1 MEQGLAHE
9 IQFSLQDG
17 DRPTQFVERLLVE
30 ATDLLRIV
38 KDFGSCF
45 DESLHGAG
53 GFQNTG
59 SSLSFLAPAIPNF
72 RAKTSNGPAVSLG
85 QLQKPVLFG
94 RLQRQHLVQVTDRQ
108 VGPAHSPAV
117 TLAQCVNTD
126 RAAERGWTQQ
136 QVGARAELPV
146 RGAPRAL
153 LGPRDEA
160 PSVELADDEL
170 SHRVCQIER
179 STFRQTVTAGG
190 RPIELGPIALWSLCL
205 DTRTPLWRIRPG
217 QRPPS

>member
-117 TLAQCVNTD
+117 TLAQSVTTD
-126 RAAERGWTQQ
+126 R
-136 QVGARAELPV
+136 
-146 RGAPRAL
+146 
-153 LGPRDEA
+153 
-160 PSVELADDEL
+160 SVELADDEL

-179 STFRQTVTAGG
+179 STLRQSVEAVGDL
-190 RPIELGPIALWSLCL
+190 IELGLL
-205 DTRTPLWRIRPG
+205 DL
-217 QRPPS
+217 